1 MMKKRKMIIIASV
14 IAVLGVGLI
23 FFIWHD
29 NSGGSKTSNE
39 SSQTTISQESDMN
52 STTNP
57 SQSNSDSN
65 ASDQNESSNSDSQ
78 LTSQTNST
86 SSTTKDSSK
95 NSSTNTS
102 SQASQQNQ
110 LPTNVIN
117 MLAYVKTYGGPGNVS
132 GQDLIIDGNVIGQ
145 GTDDSTG
152 TVAISGNNV
161 SLTIEGKTNTYNI
174 NDLAKEYYN
183 TSDQQQKI
191 NNLINQGVNQGN
203 KYH

>member
-29 NSGGSKTSNE
+29 NSGDSKTSNE

-52 STTNP
+52 STTNT
-57 SQSNSDSN
+57 SQSNSDSST
-65 ASDQNESSNSDSQ
+65 SDQNESSNSGSQ
-78 LTSQTNST
+78 SAQTNST
-86 SSTTKDSSK
+86 SSTTKDSQK
-95 NSSTNTS
+95 NNGTNSS

-203 KYH
+203 EYH